1 MERDNVFTGDD
12 SMSYGYDIN
21 AEKWFSCWKIN
32 PLANPDYYET
42 LFRYFKSLCA
52 GMKRVDLI
60 IELDRLIEEKVE
72 SPMGSP
78 LSAVLWVYKNLPALN
93 SFTKSNNLDYVNEYV
108 RKYEL
113 KTWLDE
119 VEGWVFDRLVELEPQ
134 IRFKDTQK
142 LL

>member
-1 MERDNVFTGDD
+1 
-12 SMSYGYDIN
+12 MSYGYDIN

-52 GMKRVDLI
+52 GMKKFDFI
-60 IELDRLIEEKVE
+60 IELDKMIKKKVE
-72 SPMGSP
+72 EPMGASIA
-78 LSAVLWVYKNLPALN
+78 AVLWVYKNLHSLN
-93 SFTKSNNLDYVNEYV
+93 SFTKSNNPDYPAEYV

-113 KTWLDE
+113 KMWLDE
-119 VEGWVFDRLVELEPQ
+119 IEGWVFDKLVELEPS

>member
-1 MERDNVFTGDD
+1 MG
-12 SMSYGYDIN
+12 YGYDIN

-32 PLANPDYYET
+32 PLANPNYYES

-52 GMKRVDLI
+52 GMNRYDLI
-60 IELDRLIEEKVE
+60 TQLDTLIKTKVE
-72 SPMGSP
+72 EPMGANIA
-78 LSAVLWVYKNLPALN
+78 AVLWVYKNLPSLN
-93 SFTKSNNLDYVNEYV
+93 SFTKSNNPDYPGEYV

-119 VEGWVFDRLVELEPQ
+119 VEGFVFDKLVELEPS
-134 IRFKDTQK
+134 IRFKDSQK